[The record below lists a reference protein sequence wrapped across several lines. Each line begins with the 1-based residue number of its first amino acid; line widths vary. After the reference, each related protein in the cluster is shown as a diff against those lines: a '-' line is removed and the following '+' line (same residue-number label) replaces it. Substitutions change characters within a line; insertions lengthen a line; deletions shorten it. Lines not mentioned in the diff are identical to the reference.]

1 MKYLRGCAEKF
12 ADEYI
17 DVHLVTYSKP
27 GAAA

>member
-12 ADEYI
+12 AGEYI
-17 DVHLVTYSKP
+17 DVHLVPHLKP

>member
-12 ADEYI
+12 AGEYI
-17 DVHLVTYSKP
+17 DVHLVPYLKP